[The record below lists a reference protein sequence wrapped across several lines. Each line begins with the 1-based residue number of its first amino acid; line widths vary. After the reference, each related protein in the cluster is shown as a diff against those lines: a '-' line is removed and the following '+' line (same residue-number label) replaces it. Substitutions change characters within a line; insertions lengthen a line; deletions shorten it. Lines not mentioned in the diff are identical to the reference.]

1 MASAKVISLAVRT
14 AAKPIASYLKSQATQ
29 HETFRDICIS
39 LAQRMH
45 RTETRMR
52 QGLLNVPSK
61 DIRPLNDTKA
71 VANGANAL
79 AEGFLF
85 MVAAGLIIGETY
97 RGSRSTA
104 KRKDYVDEQL
114 ETLQEEI
121 SKLKERWKA
130 EEEELIQR
138 TQVAEERNRQLSSVI
153 ETVIDA
159 GMRNGWLNEG
169 VVSANTTN
177 TKTLP
182 LLSIQD
188 WDTYDPDK
196 ASGSPELSTIPT
208 ESNIASS

>member
-1 MASAKVISLAVRT
+1 MASAKIISLAV
-14 AAKPIASYLKSQATQ
+14 KLSLDK
-29 HETFRDICIS
+29 DIPRRLPES
-39 LAQRMH
+39 LSLSPHQRMH

-114 ETLQEEI
+114 ENLQEEI
-121 SKLKERWKA
+121 SKLKERWKE
-130 EEEELIQR
+130 EEEELVQR
-138 TQVAEERNRQLSSVI
+138 TQIAEERWVFNPSLH
-153 ETVIDA
+153 
-159 GMRNGWLNEG
+159 
-169 VVSANTTN
+169 
-177 TKTLP
+177 
-182 LLSIQD
+182 
-188 WDTYDPDK
+188 
-196 ASGSPELSTIPT
+196 
-208 ESNIASS
+208 